1 MYSVPAHYYYDY
13 YDDSA
18 GNSLLLCEYYVD
30 IIKGGMAVLFS
41 NESEILRKM
50 RLIEWLKAEL
60 ITHVGHLYQAM
71 AKNSEQAIS
80 EGLANIIVACYILA
94 RRLGITFDS
103 LDRDVLNKVEQNI
116 KSEHEVEKWFG
127 DFSEYQRHLR
137 PKR

>member
-1 MYSVPAHYYYDY
+1 
-13 YDDSA
+13 
-18 GNSLLLCEYYVD
+18 
-30 IIKGGMAVLFS
+30 LFS

-60 ITHVGHLYQAM
+60 VTHVGQLYQAM

-80 EGLANIIVACYILA
+80 EGIAAIIVACYILA

-103 LDRDVLNKVEQNI
+103 LDREVLAKVEQNI

-127 DFSEYQRHLR
+127 DYSEYQHHLR
-137 PKR
+137 RKR